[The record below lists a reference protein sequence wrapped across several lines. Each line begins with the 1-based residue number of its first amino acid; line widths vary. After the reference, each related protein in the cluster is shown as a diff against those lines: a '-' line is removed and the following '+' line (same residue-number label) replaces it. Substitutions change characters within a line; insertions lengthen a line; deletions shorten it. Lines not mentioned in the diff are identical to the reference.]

1 MRPQQVPGPQHTR
14 EAPPPDTIVG
24 GPVSPF
30 EVTLAAGPGAPAA
43 ARGAV
48 SAWMAGR
55 VSETML
61 ADALLLVSELV
72 ANSVRHAEA
81 PADAVI
87 RVRAQIRPDV
97 LRLEVRD
104 HGIGGSIA
112 PRAPDLERG
121 GGFGLNVVET
131 LSRCWGVH
139 RDAGTHVWAELAA
152 RATS

>member
-1 MRPQQVPGPQHTR
+1 MRPRQMPGPPPTR
-14 EAPPPDTIVG
+14 EAWPRDALR
-24 GPVSPF
+24 GPVGPF
-30 EVTLAAGPGAPAA
+30 EVTLAAGPGAPVDARAA
-43 ARGAV
+43 VR
-48 SAWMAGR
+48 AWMAGR
-55 VSETML
+55 VGEKML

-72 ANSVRHAEA
+72 ANSVRHADV

-104 HGIGGSIA
+104 HGIGGSITR
-112 PRAPDLERG
+112 RAPDLERG

-139 RDAGTHVWAELAA
+139 RDAGTDVWAELAA